1 MFDVFGPLARA
12 TPSVLPLVIAL
23 LPLIGAIAALL
34 DERRA
39 RARAIA
45 ALAAGAVLA
54 GVELAWFMR
63 WPVEERMLLSHLG
76 VAARVGQLDLVL
88 ALALDPL
95 GAFASIVASAIAV
108 RLVLAQTNRRRIALL
123 GVLAS
128 AVQCVVMADGA
139 ASLVLAGA
147 LASFAGAALGL
158 GRAAHF
164 VADRFAD
171 VAFVLAAGL
180 LFWALGGS
188 WIAEDYVPALDA
200 RVVVAAS
207 APPPHA
213 SAFDE
218 DDEDEAPKNAPRRG
232 ARATLSLATLP
243 GSLVLV
249 DGAWLRDRRVVR
261 SPFADAPIAAGPHT
275 YRLHVG
281 PGSDDY
287 VVPRANAA
295 EGDHVMLA
303 LRGATTTFREIQDDL
318 VARDAAGYAAGKTD
332 LARRRFFG
340 GISAVG
346 LVLALVALGLAA
358 RARLFPF
365 APSLDEPAR
374 ALTGFAAVVVAA
386 RYALG
391 ELAPSSAPAVS
402 MALAAASALA
412 AAVALQGRDARALL
426 AAELGFAGAG
436 VVAGAP
442 AAAIVHAAIAAI
454 AFARPRGAHPALQL
468 AFLPTRVAIVA
479 AFGALRFGGVAA
491 AVALL
496 ATWLAACALARLPA
510 ARSRRATFAALGAI
524 AAAFVLVGDP
534 RLLGAARGPLAGA
547 LFETSFRAL
556 TPAVAPPL
564 FLALLTCA
572 LVAFAFVASRST
584 ALDRLASSAPIA
596 TASTIA
602 PLFTRA
608 SAAVALASASALFE
622 LEARLCAVVAF
633 VDRLVRGAAALA
645 SALDEALFVRLRLP
659 LPLPSDR
666 ATRLILVPAALVA
679 AGVFA
684 LPWLN

>member
-1 MFDVFGPLARA
+1 MFDVFGPLARP

-23 LPLIGAIAALL
+23 LPLLGALAALI

-54 GVELAWFMR
+54 AAELAWFMR

-95 GAFASIVASAIAV
+95 GAFASVVASAV
-108 RLVLAQTNRRRIALL
+108 GVGLVLAQKNRRRIALTCA
-123 GVLAS
+123 LAS

-147 LASFAGAALGL
+147 LASFAGAALGF

-188 WIAEDYVPALDA
+188 WIAEDYVPALEA

-213 SAFDE
+213 GAFDE
-218 DDEDEAPKNAPRRG
+218 DDEDEAPKNTPRRG

-249 DGAWLRDRRVVR
+249 DGAWLRDRRIVK
-261 SPFADAPIAAGPHT
+261 SPFADAPITAGPHT

-287 VVPRANAA
+287 VVPRATAA
-295 EGDHVMLA
+295 EGDHVMLS
-303 LRGATTTFREIQDDL
+303 LRGATTTFREVQDDL
-318 VARDAAGYAAGKTD
+318 VARDASGYAAGKTD
-332 LARRRFFG
+332 VARRRFFG
-340 GISAVG
+340 GISAIG
-346 LVLALVALGLAA
+346 IVLALVALGLAA
-358 RARLFPF
+358 RARIFPF
-365 APSLDEPAR
+365 TPSRDEPGR
-374 ALTGFAAVVVAA
+374 ALTAFAAVVVAA

-402 MALAAASALA
+402 VALAASSAIA
-412 AAVALQGRDARALL
+412 AAAALKDRDARALL
-426 AAELGFAGAG
+426 AAEIGFAGAG
-436 VVAGAP
+436 VIAGAP
-442 AAAIVHAAIAAI
+442 EAAIVHAALAAI
-454 AFARPRGAHPALQL
+454 AFARPRGVHPALQL
-468 AFLPTRVAIVA
+468 ALLPTRVAIVA
-479 AFGALRFGGVAA
+479 ACGALRFGGVAA
-491 AVALL
+491 AVALV

-510 ARSRRATFAALGAI
+510 ARSRGAMFGALGAI

-534 RLLGAARGPLAGA
+534 RLLGAARGSLSHA

-556 TPAVAPPL
+556 SPSVAPPL
-564 FLALLTCA
+564 ALTLLTCA
-572 LVAFAFVASRST
+572 LVAFGFLASRTT
-584 ALDRLASSAPIA
+584 ALDRLASSPPVA

-602 PLFTRA
+602 PLVTRA

-622 LEARLCAVVAF
+622 LEARLSAVVAF
-633 VDRLVRGAAALA
+633 VDRLVRGAATLA
-645 SALDEALFVRLRLP
+645 STLDEVLFVRLRLS

-666 ATRLILVPAALVA
+666 ATRFILVPAALVA